1 MNILGFAGRK
11 RAGKDSSAKFVM
23 GHIMKANNIIEK
35 FDISPTGDLL
45 VNSAY
50 RDENNVLV
58 EDMGIFD
65 VTRADNQFTYF
76 MEEKVWPHV
85 KIYNFADVLKWIS
98 ISLYGLEH
106 HQVYGSTEDKESP
119 SNISWGQIIDVLPK
133 SIRPSKVDKDL
144 QMTAREFIQRFA
156 DVLRWIDDD
165 CLTKFLMQKIL
176 MEQCPYAIVADVRR
190 IKEVEAI
197 KAMGGRIIYQTRIT
211 DTTDAHHTEHEFDS
225 VDRSIFD
232 AVIDNRVCTIA
243 EKNDII
249 YGYLKEWGWA

>member
-23 GHIMKANNIIEK
+23 GNIMQANGVIEK
-35 FDISPTGDLL
+35 FEIAPNGDLL

-50 RDENNVLV
+50 RDDSGNLV
-58 EDMGIFD
+58 EAMGVFD
-65 VTRADNQFTYF
+65 VNRADQQFTYF

-106 HQVYGSTEDKESP
+106 YQVYGTTEDKESDTD
-119 SNISWGQIIDVLPK
+119 ITWGQIVDLLPK
-133 SIRPSKVDKDL
+133 SIRPAKVNKDIKM
-144 QMTAREFIQRFA
+144 QSREFIQRFA
-156 DVLRWIDDD
+156 DILRWIDDD

-176 MEQCPYAIVADVRR
+176 MEQCPYAIIADVRR

-197 KAMGGRIIYQTRIT
+197 KAMGGKVIYHTRIT
-211 DTTDAHHTEHEFDS
+211 DTKDTHHTEHEFDS
-225 VDRSIFD
+225 VDPIIFD

-243 EKNDII
+243 EKNDIT
-249 YGYLKEWGWA
+249 YGYLKEWGWV